1 MAGEK
6 FDGRR
11 ELMHRSAM
19 LDAHG
24 ANDRLCLARSILDD
38 KFDKPRRARGMGGV
52 QSGLASCT
60 KRAETPDN
68 KVTETNAAQ
77 DEDTGRT
84 GAAEPGRKKST
95 VERKALRQ
103 YTDKRTASMVAE
115 AQNSAPA
122 KQNCFTKCCESKKA
136 EVVAQPH
143 RRSIHGRAVTVYHD

>member
-1 MAGEK
+1 
-6 FDGRR
+6 
-11 ELMHRSAM
+11 
-19 LDAHG
+19 
-24 ANDRLCLARSILDD
+24 
-38 KFDKPRRARGMGGV
+38 MGGV

-60 KRAETPDN
+60 KRAETPD
-68 KVTETNAAQ
+68 KVTETNADQ

-143 RRSIHGRAVTVYHD
+143 RRSIHGRAVTVYRD

>member
-1 MAGEK
+1 MQTIASVSLAQYWTTSLTK
-6 FDGRR
+6 
-11 ELMHRSAM
+11 
-19 LDAHG
+19 HG
-24 ANDRLCLARSILDD
+24 
-38 KFDKPRRARGMGGV
+38 ARGMGGV

-103 YTDKRTASMVAE
+103 YTDKRTASMAAE

-136 EVVAQPH
+136 EVVVAQPH
-143 RRSIHGRAVTVYHD
+143 RRSIHGRAVTVYRD